1 MFSFFIAPSSRQPL
15 VLSHV
20 TRHSIL
26 EYWFAS
32 RDFPMP
38 TQRRQTW
45 KDFPSG
51 HRARND
57 TGRCLAAANHD
68 LRAQCPVDFD
78 TRFYSF
84 FTFYFVSPI
93 FSSDRNII
101 MRTATVAQ
109 PGPAMEKKA
118 LNARQLSSELES
130 HFFFHIGCH
139 PTFSRCACLLMS
151 VVMEANH
158 ATSSKIFRVCL
169 HQLTIEITYWRA
181 PIVRMPSAGL
191 QRSALSGQN
200 SIFKNRKT
208 TVRLK

>member
-101 MRTATVAQ
+101 MRTATVEQ

-130 HFFFHIGCH
+130 FFFISVAIRRSVDALVFWCQLLWKQIMRPPLRYFG
-139 PTFSRCACLLMS
+139 SAC
-151 VVMEANH
+151 
-158 ATSSKIFRVCL
+158 TSWQLKLRTGERQSCGSAQHWAGKILFL
-169 HQLTIEITYWRA
+169 K
-181 PIVRMPSAGL
+181 IVRR
-191 QRSALSGQN
+191 Q
-200 SIFKNRKT
+200 FVWNRWNQC
-208 TVRLK
+208 